1 MGYIFFPLF
10 QEEGGP
16 GRSDNQIW
24 SGYIAWNSQKINK
37 NIISWENIT
46 LGALKA
52 SLGHMSR
59 PCFKIKQEEYPI
71 LNEYYWV
78 VNIFWKY
85 FPSVLASK
93 IQMKEDEGVVQK

>member
-1 MGYIFFPLF
+1 MGL
-10 QEEGGP
+10 EGVTIKYDQGTLHEIP
-16 GRSDNQIW
+16 K
-24 SGYIAWNSQKINK
+24 KINK

-59 PCFKIKQEEYPI
+59 PCLKIKQEEYPI

-78 VNIFWKY
+78 VNIF
-85 FPSVLASK
+85 
-93 IQMKEDEGVVQK
+93 